1 MTSTRDGFRSYE
13 IYQRERVGES
23 TPLLK
28 ARQLR
33 SKEFAADPYPL
44 LTILRENYP
53 CYRDWHGN
61 AFWLTRYDDVTSV
74 FVDDANFETRSKLW
88 HYRRPDFGRDLR
100 HELPV
105 LVAEASGIDRHVGPL
120 AADVVAELAARSKT
134 GDSVDLAVD
143 VGARLPVRLLARVVG
158 LPDADVPWFA
168 SRYWKMQR
176 GIGWNPVARQVGL
189 DAMDDL
195 CTYFEPRL
203 AARRSDPG
211 DDLLSAFA
219 ALELPGGP
227 VTSADLVTTLLEGDH
242 ETLHGSLASVLMQI
256 VADPEKQEHV
266 RLDPR
271 FVTLAYL
278 EVLRHSPPTLATHR
292 YARHEVE
299 RFGRLLPEGCLM
311 ICSAAAA
318 GRDPRAFPNN
328 PDTFVIDRR
337 DMCHREPRGHYRADG
352 LPTGI
357 AFGLGKPS
365 RFPAL
370 PEDRPRSR
378 YAITRDTASTIV
390 SALLDAFP
398 RMELADEADAA
409 PPTQCSPRP
418 GATYTC
424 WSLPTTLRR

>member
-1 MTSTRDGFRSYE
+1 MTPTRDGFRSYE

-74 FVDDANFETRSKLW
+74 FVDDANFETRSKRW
-88 HYRRPDFGRDLR
+88 HYGRPTFGRDLR
-100 HELPV
+100 DELRF
-105 LVAEASGIDRHVGPL
+105 LVAEATGIDRHVGPVT
-120 AADVVAELAARSKT
+120 AEVVAELAASSNA
-134 GDSVDLAVD
+134 GDVVDLAVE
-143 VGARLPVRLLARVVG
+143 VGARLPVRLLARVLG
-158 LPDADVPWFA
+158 LADADVPWFA
-168 SRYWKMQR
+168 SQYWRMQR
-176 GIGWNPVARQVGL
+176 GIGWNPIARQAGL
-189 DAMDDL
+189 AAMDDL
-195 CTYFEPRL
+195 CTYFAPL
-203 AARRSDPG
+203 LMARRNEPT
-211 DDLLSAFA
+211 DDILSALA
-219 ALELPGGP
+219 ALELPDGP
-227 VTSADLVTTLLEGDH
+227 VTANDVVATLLEGDR
-242 ETLHGSLASVLMQI
+242 ETLHGALSSLLFQI
-256 VADPEKQEHV
+256 ATDPSKQEHV
-266 RLDPR
+266 RHDPR

-278 EVLRHSPPTLATHR
+278 EVLRHCPPTLAAHR
-292 YARHEVE
+292 YSRREVE
-299 RFGRLLPEGCLM
+299 RFGRLLPEGCLV

-318 GRDPRAFPNN
+318 GRDPRAFPND
-328 PDTFVIDRR
+328 PDTFVVDRR
-337 DMCHREPRGHYRADG
+337 DMCHREPRGQYRADG

-378 YAITRDTASTIV
+378 YAITRDTASSIV
-390 SALLDAFP
+390 NSVLDAFP
-398 RMELADEADAA
+398 LIALADGAS
-409 PPTQCSPRP
+409 PTQSSPRP

-424 WSLPTTLRR
+424 WNLPTTLR